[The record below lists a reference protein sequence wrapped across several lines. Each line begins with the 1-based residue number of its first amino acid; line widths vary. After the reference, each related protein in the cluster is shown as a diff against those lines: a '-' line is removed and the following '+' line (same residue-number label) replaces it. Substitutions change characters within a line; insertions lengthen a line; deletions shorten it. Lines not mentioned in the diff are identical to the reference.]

1 MSFARKIVS
10 KNGHRDPKSDSVA
23 YPLTAKRPRRKRHIS
38 VGALPFANRKLPQ
51 GMRPLGV

>member
-1 MSFARKIVS
+1 MSVTRNKV
-10 KNGHRDPKSDSVA
+10 KTGHNDPHSDPEYA
-23 YPLTAKRPRRKRHIS
+23 LNKLAKRPRRKRHIS

>member
-1 MSFARKIVS
+1 MSFTRNKF
-10 KNGHRDPKSDSVA
+10 KTGHNDPQSDPEYA
-23 YPLTAKRPRRKRHIS
+23 LNKLAKRPRRKRHIS